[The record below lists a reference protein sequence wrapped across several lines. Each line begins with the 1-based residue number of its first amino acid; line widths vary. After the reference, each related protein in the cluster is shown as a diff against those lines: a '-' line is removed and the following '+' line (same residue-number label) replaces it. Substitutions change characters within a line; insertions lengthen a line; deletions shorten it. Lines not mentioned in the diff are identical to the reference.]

1 MRSTTNIVA
10 SDRGF
15 SLTEM
20 MVVSVLVAIILAAA
34 WLASAT
40 VTTASD
46 RMMAGNQAQTQGQQA
61 LELMTREI
69 RQGEIITDAA
79 GVNYTIKTPFSPTS
93 ITFYADV
100 DHDGLAERVTY
111 NLTTAGLLQRS
122 VARTTVAYPGPT
134 DYGADSAPKTLAQM
148 TPGTTNLFTYW
159 TGDDPP
165 ALTTDPTTVSAVQV
179 TMNTVAQSGANSV
192 TVTFQPTL
200 VQVRAY
206 SDVFTPW

>member
-1 MRSTTNIVA
+1 MRSTTNIIA
-10 SDRGF
+10 SDEGF

-20 MVVSVLVAIILAAA
+20 MVVSILVAIILAAA
-34 WLASAT
+34 WMASAT
-40 VTTASD
+40 VTTAADGMIS
-46 RMMAGNQAQTQGQQA
+46 RSQAQTEGQQA

-100 DHDGLAERVTY
+100 DHDGLPERVTY

-122 VARTTVAYPGPT
+122 LARTTVVFPGPT
-134 DYGADSAPKTLAQM
+134 DYGADSAAKTLAHM
-148 TPGTTNLFTYW
+148 TPGTANLFTYW
-159 TGDDPP
+159 DGGDP
-165 ALTTDPTTVSAVQV
+165 ALSTTDPTTVSAVQV
-179 TMNTVAQSGANSV
+179 TMNTVARSGGSNV